1 MSYLPRCQRD
11 FAQKGAAMGFVIC
24 QFLDAFLLIMR
35 SQGVFFES
43 CFATLESGFDIVHP
57 VVSAV

>member
-1 MSYLPRCQRD
+1 
-11 FAQKGAAMGFVIC
+11 MGFVIC

-35 SQGVFFES
+35 SQGVFFGRH
-43 CFATLESGFDIVHP
+43 FATLESRFDIVHP